1 MKTISVLRWGTYT
14 NVVRNINLIR
24 LASRNFS
31 IINLSRR
38 YGHVILVSGHL
49 VLTGVS
55 GSQHGCPIPKK
66 YTVNQGCMSLCQP
79 VIWSTYGRHVARL
92 RCRRAY
98 APTGNTASHDN
109 HEKINSW
116 VSFCLSYMGC
126 LWGSAWWPFGP
137 PELRY
142 NARSALENKK
152 KSGLKV
158 HKFNSGIW
166 ASQSLIKHAL
176 AFLER

>member
-79 VIWSTYGRHVARL
+79 VIWSMAAILRDSTVVVVAAAAVVCTRPWAIPLAMITMRKSIHGFPFVSHIWLLMGLRL
-92 RCRRAY
+92 AALRAAG
-98 APTGNTASHDN
+98 APLT
-109 HEKINSW
+109 
-116 VSFCLSYMGC
+116 M
-126 LWGSAWWPFGP
+126 
-137 PELRY
+137 
-142 NARSALENKK
+142 
-152 KSGLKV
+152 
-158 HKFNSGIW
+158 
-166 ASQSLIKHAL
+166 LIQEHHLVAN
-176 AFLER
+176 